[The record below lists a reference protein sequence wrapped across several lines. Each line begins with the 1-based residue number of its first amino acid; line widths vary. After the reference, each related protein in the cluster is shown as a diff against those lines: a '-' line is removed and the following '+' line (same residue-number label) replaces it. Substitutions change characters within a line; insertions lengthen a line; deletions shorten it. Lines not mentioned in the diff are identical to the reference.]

1 MILIICF
8 ILFNIIITENILKG
22 VFYICSSMD
31 EDYKFIENV
40 STVNIKPLGI
50 RDDLNKY
57 YFRIKHLNNSFYI
70 ESISSNKRLILDDKN
85 NLKLIEKNNT
95 RNNNM
100 SWNITKIKNDEYSI
114 QNKETR
120 NYLFFENYN
129 IKCSKDI
136 SNIFKINISI
146 YNQMYNNISLSYSF
160 KFIKLYEEPEI
171 SEEIMK
177 YIEEEPVDVV
187 IKYIDLSDKTL
198 NRAGIHQIKKDE
210 DHEELRYCIRS
221 IFENIP
227 WFRKIIIVMPNNKV
241 KYFKSPE
248 KIKEKIVYIKS
259 NIINLQKK

>member
-22 VFYICSSMD
+22 VFYICSSLD

-146 YNQMYNNISLSYSF
+146 YNQMYKNI
-160 KFIKLYEEPEI
+160 
-171 SEEIMK
+171 
-177 YIEEEPVDVV
+177 
-187 IKYIDLSDKTL
+187 
-198 NRAGIHQIKKDE
+198 
-210 DHEELRYCIRS
+210 
-221 IFENIP
+221 
-227 WFRKIIIVMPNNKV
+227 
-241 KYFKSPE
+241 
-248 KIKEKIVYIKS
+248 
-259 NIINLQKK
+259 